1 MISMPGGFPPGTVY
15 TITGI
20 SRSLPGIVT
29 LSNVALPYSFAI
41 ENGMTVNLQNI
52 LGMTTLN
59 RDFYIISQLDPIAMT
74 VALYTLKGNPVD
86 TTNLPA
92 YTGGGQM
99 NITSYPAPAGQPP
112 GLMYNSQ

>member
-1 MISMPGGFPPGTVY
+1 MISMLGGFPPGTVY

-29 LSNVALPYSFAI
+29 LSSVALPYSFAI

-52 LGMTTLN
+52 AGMTALN
-59 RDFYIISQLDPIAMT
+59 RGFYIISQLNPTDMT
-74 VALYTLKGNPVD
+74 VALYDLNFNPVD

-99 NITSYPAPAGQPP
+99 NITSYPANAGQPP